1 MISSFLDIVQSYG
14 TRVTK
19 AVTCIFLFCAIVA
32 CASPPIK
39 VDNVVIEQT
48 PDDVSTSLDEI
59 SGNVV
64 WGGVIVSAHNLS
76 DRTQL
81 EVLSYPLNKNQMPR
95 TDQKPTGRFLIQS
108 KGYLELASYKQ
119 GRVIT
124 VLGSLQG
131 VTQGAIGEA
140 NYRYPT
146 VTASDLHLWEK
157 RSQSRSG
164 VIFGIGISIGG

>member
-1 MISSFLDIVQSYG
+1 
-14 TRVTK
+14 
-19 AVTCIFLFCAIVA
+19 LFIIAMVG

-39 VDNVVIEQT
+39 VDNVVVEKT
-48 PDDVSTSLDEI
+48 PHAVSVSAVEV

-81 EVLSYPLNKNQMPR
+81 EVLSYPLSKNQRPR
-95 TDQKPTGRFLIQS
+95 TDREPTGRFLIQS

-119 GRVIT
+119 GRVVT
-124 VLGSLQG
+124 VLGTLQG

-140 NYRYPT
+140 EYRYPT
-146 VTASDLHLWEK
+146 VTASDVHLWEE
-157 RSQSRSG
+157 RSQTQSG